1 MSLGSLLTAVV
12 LVVCN
17 GFFVA
22 VEFAYTASRRPP
34 LEERAAAG
42 SRLARWA
49 LAAMSELPVTFAGA
63 QLGVAAM
70 SLGLGFIIEESLE
83 SSFHD
88 VFETIGLPSGAVTTL
103 SLVLSLLIVSFV
115 HNVFG
120 EMAPKNATIAAPER
134 AALLLAA
141 PFRAYVTVF
150 RPAIVGLSWMAG
162 GVLRLFGVKTRHSVE
177 TTHSAEDIAS
187 LVKTI
192 GAGKVIDP
200 SSSRLLTSALAF
212 QSTIVSEVMVP
223 RPDLVAMPVSE
234 TAAGVER
241 TVVATGHSRIPVYG
255 ESLDDI
261 RGFVH
266 AKDLIAIEPEHLSQ
280 PIDTAL
286 VRPVPMVPETTPI
299 SPVMEMMRSEGVHMA
314 LAIDEHG
321 GVAGLVT
328 LEDIAEELVG
338 DIRDEHD
345 IREVM
350 AIRPAGRD
358 RYLVAGQTRVDR
370 LGEVGVG
377 VAEGEYE
384 TIGGYIMAELGRVPR
399 RGDRVGGPRYDITV
413 RRMDGRRVREVEL
426 TVTPSPTEDTPDNP
440 QSYPTP

>member
-1 MSLGSLLTAVV
+1 MSVGALFIAVV
-12 LVVCN
+12 LVILN

-34 LEERAAAG
+34 LEERAVAG
-42 SRLARWA
+42 SRLAKWA
-49 LAAMSELPVTFAGA
+49 LASMNELPITFAGA

-70 SLGLGFIIEESLE
+70 SLGLGFIIEGSLE
-83 SSFHD
+83 RSFHD
-88 VFETIGLPSGAVTTL
+88 LFEAIGLPEGAVTAL
-103 SLVLSLLIVSFV
+103 ALIVSLLIVSFV

-120 EMAPKNATIAAPER
+120 EMAPKNTTIAAPER

-141 PFRAYVTVF
+141 PFRAYVTVL
-150 RPAIVGLSWMAG
+150 RPIIVGLSWVAG
-162 GVLRLFGVKTRHSVE
+162 GLLRLFGVRTRHSVE
-177 TTHSAEDIAS
+177 ATHSAEDIAT

-212 QSTIVSEVMVP
+212 QNKVVSEVMVP
-223 RPDLVAMPVSE
+223 RPDLVAMPVNE
-234 TAAGVER
+234 TAGGLER

-255 ESLDDI
+255 DNLDDI

-266 AKDLIAIEPEHLSQ
+266 AKDLIGVPDDRLDAPLD
-280 PIDTAL
+280 PTL
-286 VRPVPMVPETTPI
+286 VRTVPMVPETTPI
-299 SPVMEMMRSEGVHMA
+299 SPVMEMMRSEGVHLA

-338 DIRDEHD
+338 EIRDEHD

-350 AIRPAGRD
+350 EIRPAGRD
-358 RYLVAGQTRVDR
+358 RYLVAGQTRIDR
-370 LGEVGVG
+370 LDEVGAV

-384 TIGGYIMAELGRVPR
+384 TVGGYLMAALGRVPH
-399 RGDRVGGPRYDITV
+399 RGDLVAGSNFEMTV

-426 TVTPSPTEDTPDNP
+426 TVSPPEPHEVMDA
-440 QSYPTP
+440 